1 MNGLTRGN
9 LLCRTAV
16 KKGLFLAFFPVVAS
30 NTNLSTSIRMQK
42 YETIEDGE
50 LKNKKFT
57 CKSLNLI
64 FSLPGK
70 KLIFAS

>member
-1 MNGLTRGN
+1 M
-9 LLCRTAV
+9 
-16 KKGLFLAFFPVVAS
+16 S
-30 NTNLSTSIRMQK
+30 ENTLQK

-50 LKNKKFT
+50 LKNKKFA

>member
-16 KKGLFLAFFPVVAS
+16 KMGLFLELFTVVAS

-42 YETIEDGE
+42 YETID
-50 LKNKKFT
+50 N
-57 CKSLNLI
+57 
-64 FSLPGK
+64 
-70 KLIFAS
+70 

>member
-1 MNGLTRGN
+1 M
-9 LLCRTAV
+9 
-16 KKGLFLAFFPVVAS
+16 S
-30 NTNLSTSIRMQK
+30 ENTLQK
-42 YETIEDGE
+42 YETIEDVE